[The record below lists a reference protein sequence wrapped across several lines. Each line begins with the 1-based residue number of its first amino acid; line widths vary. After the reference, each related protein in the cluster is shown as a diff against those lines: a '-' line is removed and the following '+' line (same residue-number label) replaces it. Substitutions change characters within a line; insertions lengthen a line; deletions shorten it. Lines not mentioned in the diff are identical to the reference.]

1 MHAINEVNLTGV
13 ITKIYPIFTTPG
25 GVKVS
30 RFFLEHKSE
39 QLENGQKR
47 RVNCKIFCVA
57 IANEICE
64 SMSGYQVNVNGFL
77 SVNAQNKLILN
88 ITNIQNWD

>member
-1 MHAINEVNLTGV
+1 MHAINEVHLTGI
-13 ITKIYPIFTTPG
+13 ITKTYPIFTTPS

-30 RFFLEHKSE
+30 RFLLEHKSE

-47 RVNCKIFCVA
+47 RVNCKVFCIA
-57 IANEICE
+57 IAAEVCE
-64 SMSGYQVNVNGFL
+64 SMSGCHVSVNGFL

-88 ITNIQNWD
+88 ITNIQNLD